1 MKILKV
7 IRDDKFVQFRHEVG
21 GHESVEDRDIIAH
34 EAPLKSFDLCLQALV
49 AVVCAVLQLPSDYAT
64 GMTVRSLTVSHT
76 KRGTRSVAIKA
87 IKGLDTTGRNH
98 PITTPLFQI
107 DDGAE
112 GEDGRMECQQA
123 HAELVDAMI
132 YEVEQYANG
141 DRQQALLP
149 FRDESEPAVERGDV
163 LKFETPA
170 PEPKPEK
177 KAPAKKAAGK
187 KRLAK
192 A

>member
-7 IRDDKFVQFRHEVG
+7 IRDDSFVQFRHEVS
-21 GHESVEDRDIIAH
+21 GHDSVEDRDIIAH
-34 EAPLKSFDLCLQALV
+34 EAPLKSFDICLQALAAV
-49 AVVCAVLQLPSDYAT
+49 ACAMLQLPPDYAI
-64 GMTVRSLTVSHT
+64 GMTVRTLTVSHT
-76 KRGTRSVAIKA
+76 KRGTRSVVIKVIKA
-87 IKGLDTTGRNH
+87 LDTTRRNH
-98 PITTPLFQI
+98 PITTPQFKI

-112 GEDGRMECQQA
+112 GEEGSMECEQS
-123 HAELVDAMI
+123 HAEMVDAMI

-149 FRDESEPAVERGDV
+149 FRDESEPAVEHGDV
-163 LKFETPA
+163 LKFDTPA

>member
-34 EAPLKSFDLCLQALV
+34 EAPLKSFDLCLQELA

-98 PITTPLFQI
+98 PITTPLFQV

-112 GEDGRMECQQA
+112 GEDGRMECTQA
-123 HAELVDAMI
+123 QAELVDAMI
-132 YEVEQYANG
+132 QEVERYADG
-141 DRQQALLP
+141 ERQQGLLP
-149 FRDESEPAVERGDV
+149 LEDKSEPAVEKGDV
-163 LKFETPA
+163 LKFDTPE
-170 PEPKPEK
+170 PEPK
-177 KAPAKKAAGK
+177 PAKKAAGK
-187 KRLAK
+187 KRIAK